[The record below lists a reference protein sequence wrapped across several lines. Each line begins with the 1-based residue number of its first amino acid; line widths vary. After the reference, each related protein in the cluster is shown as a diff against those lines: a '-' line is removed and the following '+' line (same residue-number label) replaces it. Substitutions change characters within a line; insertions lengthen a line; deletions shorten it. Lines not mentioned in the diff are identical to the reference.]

1 VAVGVTAA
9 TAIRT
14 PRRRPVFHALT
25 VAAVEELTDDSVAV
39 SFAVP
44 LELRDG
50 FDFEPGQ
57 HVTVRLLDPAGGD
70 EVRRSYS
77 ICSTPTHLRERGVV
91 RIGVRQIAG
100 GVFSSYAISGLRSG
114 DRVDV
119 LPPLGHFTTAF
130 DPARS
135 RHYAAIIAGS
145 GITPVLSLVATA
157 LQTEPASRFT
167 LLYGNRR
174 AASVMFAEELAD
186 LKDRYPQ
193 RLHVVHVLSREPQ
206 LSPLLSGR
214 IDAERLRAILDAGLV
229 DSTGVD
235 EWFLCGPYEMV
246 VDAKGVLAERGV
258 ADRAVRTELFHV
270 EDEPTPTRTPARPEG
285 GASAGGTTVTILLDG
300 RESTFTMGREERVLD
315 AALRVR
321 GELPY
326 ACKGGVCSTCRAR
339 LVEGK
344 VVMAHNYALEPDQL
358 AAGYVLTCQSSPV
371 TDHLVVDYD
380 A

>member
-1 VAVGVTAA
+1 MGVTAA

-119 LPPLGHFTTAF
+119 LPPLGHFTTAL